1 VTIRI
6 SQPGEILTVQ
16 EVAQFLKLSPTTV
29 RQLCHSGRLPWLPIS
44 SKKGSAMRVEVSDL
58 REFVA
63 RAKGG
68 AA

>member
-1 VTIRI
+1 MTIRI

-16 EVAQFLKLSPTTV
+16 EVAQFLKVSQTTV
-29 RQLCHSGRLPWLPIS
+29 REKCNSGELPCLRIS
-44 SKKGSAMRVEVSDL
+44 DKPGSAIRVEVSDL